1 MTTEAAVKSRDSER
15 HPTVTPAM
23 VSGVHPAEHVAG
35 PVEGVY
41 QFECTYNYKMNISK
55 LMQLRI
61 NNKGVS

>member
-15 HPTVTPAM
+15 QPTTTPAM

-35 PVEGVY
+35 PVEGFY
-41 QFECTYNYKMNISK
+41 QFECIYNYKMNISK
-55 LMQLRI
+55 LMQLRM